1 MMGSR
6 CLPAQLLGVGVLV
19 AAGAAMVGGRALAA
33 GDDISGVVRSPSGA
47 EPGVWVI
54 AETNDLETAFRKIVV
69 TDDEGRF
76 LIPDLPSATYDV
88 WVRGYGLVDSAK
100 QPGRPGDDVALT
112 VAAAATPQEAAT
124 IYPANSRQVSHR
136 LWR

>member
-1 MMGSR
+1 MGRR
-6 CLPAQLLGVGVLV
+6 CSPLTLLGVGVLL
-19 AAGAAMVGGRALAA
+19 AAGSAMVGGRALAA
-33 GDDISGVVRSPSGA
+33 GDDISGVVRSTSSA

-100 QPGRPGDDVALT
+100 QPGRPGDDVELT
-112 VAAAATPQEAAT
+112 VAAAATPQEAAA
-124 IYPANSRQVSHR
+124 IYPAN
-136 LWR
+136 